1 MTEPRVVLGAVL
13 SAAVLLSACG
23 GDDSGDDDKADAP
36 KPAANASSIA
46 CIEKSVIGIERYDA
60 SGDGVEAGI
69 EDLLTDDAKGGEILT
84 GQLGAVVIEYPTP
97 ARAAQA
103 EKKARANE
111 SIEVDDPS
119 AIAATNKTLLIDYS
133 TDEHV
138 ARIVT
143 ACARNPERP
152 PPTP

>member
-1 MTEPRVVLGAVL
+1 MFL
-13 SAAVLLSACG
+13 AAAALVGC
-23 GDDSGDDDKADAP
+23 GDDSGSEETTSAAP
-36 KPAANASSIA
+36 RPAANASSLA
-46 CIEKSVIGIERYDA
+46 CMEKSVLGIHRYDA
-60 SGDGVEAGI
+60 SGDGVEKGV
-69 EDLLTDDAKGGEILT
+69 EDLLTDDTKGAEILT
-84 GQLGAVVIEYPTP
+84 GQLGAVVIEYPSA

-111 SIEVDDPS
+111 SIQVDDPS
-119 AIAATNKTLLIDYS
+119 AIAATNKTLMIDYS

-138 ARIVT
+138 GKIVT

>member
-1 MTEPRVVLGAVL
+1 MLL
-13 SAAVLLSACG
+13 AAAALAGC
-23 GDDSGDDDKADAP
+23 GDDSGDDEQASAP
-36 KPAANASSIA
+36 KPAQNASSLA
-46 CIEKSVIGIERYDA
+46 CMEKSVLA
-60 SGDGVEAGI
+60 
-69 EDLLTDDAKGGEILT
+69 
-84 GQLGAVVIEYPTP
+84 

-119 AIAATNKTLLIDYS
+119 AIVATNKTLMIDYS

-138 ARIVT
+138 GKIVT